1 MASGCSEL
9 IPSQLHNQISSITQ
23 TREEKSSSKGSSS
36 NSKPSSEKKSKRK
49 PLNKNA
55 KEFLPSFAKDNEIK
69 NDQQDKKPRRKPKP
83 RRGRR
88 KKVSIIENKDN
99 DKSSAGGTMNPEE
112 MHNQQNHA
120 NESQSMNENKQESNP
135 TNKKR
140 RNRNRK
146 PKNSSQSSNTTKN
159 TENTTASEK
168 TEINDNNSACDEK
181 KNPNK
186 EKSKVINENTN
197 VKTKQEKNKKSRG
210 KKRKP
215 KKKRY
220 PWIEYLPEGS
230 VDPISLDSLD
240 TLQYPPFALV
250 IEPPYIPIKKF
261 PPLNQKE
268 ILSSSNQDTNDKSK
282 QFNNLHLFDGKVLA
296 YYLISQLQFIDPLNR
311 RDLTRP
317 ELQALDNYLSE
328 NNLGQA
334 HVVKAYD
341 CKGVTISSAGREA
354 QTVSGQARMLQ
365 EEARSILNALFSGQS
380 TTNQS
385 VDVNGTHS
393 TFRND
398 FERQYTEHARRE
410 RSLPMNPGSMSNR
423 NNQTNHNGN
432 NILGNRIDDDDDDG
446 GLLIIDDDEN
456 PGLRGGVYNNNQS
469 RNSTGPWN
477 SNNRNQPFGEEL
489 FPSLQETVETPDH
502 MNQTNESLPQ
512 RGNDK
517 QNDANGKP
525 VISRSL
531 QFISKTV
538 SKTDPKEIAKQRK
551 AREEMQRRAAL
562 SQMSL
567 QHPSSFSH
575 NNFEI
580 PKSIST
586 PNLHIPATA
595 QTSDLDLQ
603 IERNRVLAQ
612 ALNVAPASM
621 RSNYKNSGWARP
633 IKPDRDEFGNE
644 LNLTVYPDSLMMQAK
659 ERIGEILK
667 LERRWNAFLL
677 DDKASFVNLRP
688 MLRDLRIIVHEYSDF
703 WNLHT
708 ESFDK
713 EPKRYINCKKLRDT
727 RTPYPLLSDAIKNY
741 KPTLQ
746 LTKPTG
752 KTEVNAKA
760 INKMAPREFPPGPER
775 KPLPLL
781 PRTVT
786 DNPPDGAMFDC
797 HTPATNAVNTEET
810 IPSKRFEVLARE
822 RPKLSLEP
830 RTIPRELPEYH
841 STHDALRESKMASI
855 AFTEKQRRQ
864 QEKEEER
871 NKRAESIL
879 AAAFA
884 SDDEVESDSSSEW
897 SCEEPVYCSS
907 DDEVV
912 NTFGE

>member
-1 MASGCSEL
+1 
-9 IPSQLHNQISSITQ
+9 
-23 TREEKSSSKGSSS
+23 
-36 NSKPSSEKKSKRK
+36 
-49 PLNKNA
+49 
-55 KEFLPSFAKDNEIK
+55 
-69 NDQQDKKPRRKPKP
+69 
-83 RRGRR
+83 
-88 KKVSIIENKDN
+88 
-99 DKSSAGGTMNPEE
+99 
-112 MHNQQNHA
+112 
-120 NESQSMNENKQESNP
+120 MNENKQQSKPNA
-135 TNKKR
+135 KKR

-146 PKNSSQSSNTTKN
+146 PKNLSQTSSTTKD
-159 TENTTASEK
+159 TENTNASVKHEIDKNTTADDGKKSPNDLQNNIIEDK
-168 TEINDNNSACDEK
+168 NDNIKRK
-181 KNPNK
+181 K
-186 EKSKVINENTN
+186 
-197 VKTKQEKNKKSRG
+197 EKNKKSRS
-210 KKRKP
+210 KQKRKP

-220 PWIEYLPEGS
+220 PWREYIPEGS

-261 PPLNQKE
+261 PPLNENE
-268 ILSSSNQDTNDKSK
+268 ILSSSNQKTNDKSK

-317 ELQALDNYLSE
+317 ELQALDDYLSD

-341 CKGVTISSAGREA
+341 CKGVTISAAGSEA

-385 VDVNGTHS
+385 INAQGTHS
-393 TFRND
+393 AFRND

-410 RSLPMNPGSMSNR
+410 RNFPINSRSTQNSNDQID
-423 NNQTNHNGN
+423 NNGN
-432 NILGNRIDDDDDDG
+432 YMLGNRIEDDDDDG

-456 PGLRGGVYNNNQS
+456 PGLRGGVYNHRNQS
-469 RNSTGPWN
+469 RNTSGPWN
-477 SNNRNQPFGEEL
+477 SMNRNHPSEEEL
-489 FPSLQETVETPDH
+489 FPSLQDTVETTVN
-502 MNQTNESLPQ
+502 MEQTNDPLPP
-512 RGNDK
+512 RRNDK
-517 QNDANGKP
+517 PNDANGKP
-525 VISRSL
+525 IISRSL

-580 PKSIST
+580 PRCIST
-586 PNLHIPATA
+586 PNLNLPTTA
-595 QTSDLDLQ
+595 ETSDLDLQ

-612 ALNVAPASM
+612 ALNVTPASM
-621 RSNYKNSGWARP
+621 RSNFKNSGWARP

-644 LNLTVYPDSLMMQAK
+644 LNLTVYPDSLMIQAK
-659 ERIGEILK
+659 ERVGEILK
-667 LERRWNAFLL
+667 LERRWKAFLL
-677 DDKASFVNLRP
+677 DDKVSFVNLRP
-688 MLRDLRIIVHEYSDF
+688 MLRDLRVIVHEYSDF

-727 RTPYPLLSDAIKNY
+727 RTPYPLLSDAVKNY
-741 KPTLQ
+741 KPSFATQ
-746 LTKPTG
+746 FINSTG
-752 KTEVNAKA
+752 KAEMNMKTV
-760 INKMAPREFPPGPER
+760 NKMAPREFPPGPER

-797 HTPATNAVNTEET
+797 HTPATNVIDNEDT
-810 IPSKRFEVLARE
+810 IPSKRFEGLARE

-841 STHDALRESKMASI
+841 SMHDALRESKMASI
-855 AFTEKQRRQ
+855 ALMEKQRKQ
-864 QEKEEER
+864 KEKER
-871 NKRAESIL
+871 RKKTESIL

-884 SDDEVESDSSSEW
+884 SDDEVESDTSSEW
-897 SCEEPVYCSS
+897 SCEEPMYCSS
-907 DDEVV
+907 DDEIVK
-912 NTFGE
+912 TLGE